1 MKVSKKAY
9 YGLRAAVSLATSGKA
24 VSAHDLS
31 EAEHIPEDFLE
42 KILQK
47 LRQVSIVESKK
58 GVDGGYALARPAET
72 ISAWDILEA
81 LDGPIKSFAPPLKN
95 TFPASNALPTREAAL
110 GVVSRRSNAG
120 WPCPPPSHCQTNE
133 VWRTLEKE
141 IEKTLSGITLD
152 NLAAKNTTFKT
163 QTSKQNTNN
172 KIQKHKP

>member
-9 YGLRAAVSLATSGKA
+9 YGLRAAVSLASSGRA

-47 LRQVSIVESKK
+47 LRQVGIVESKK
-58 GVDGGYALARPAET
+58 GADGGYALARPAAT

-81 LDGPIKSFAPPLKN
+81 LDGPIKSFSPPLKN
-95 TFPASNALPTREAAL
+95 TLPCSI
-110 GVVSRRSNAG
+110 V
-120 WPCPPPSHCQTNE
+120 SHCQTNE

-141 IEKTLSGITLD
+141 IEKTLSKITLD
-152 NLAAKNTTFKT
+152 NLTNTR
-163 QTSKQNTNN
+163 SSNS
-172 KIQKHKP
+172 